1 MRDLVAGERAPIAG
15 TALFT
20 LAAGGGEPPTLALIA
35 LEADRRASPSFAP
48 IDSVTRE
55 LRPAAQFEDAER
67 LRLDTADMPAAVERL
82 LLVAFDRGG
91 RPIGRR
97 VTIETGDLRFSIDL
111 ADRADAAV
119 ILIECYRHQGAWR
132 IAANGQGF
140 AIGLVAIAAA
150 HGIDRAWAERL
161 NPRLE
166 PGRDGWPDHG
176 SDRPPR
182 AGASSGSG
190 SGVAIERN
198 HILTNAHVVDGA
210 RSVQVQAGGGR
221 SLAAETVFAD
231 ARNDLALLRVDTPLP
246 GIAQFRGEIGLHLGE
261 DVVALGFPLQGLLG
275 TGPQASA
282 GNIAALCGIGN
293 DSSLFQFTAPIASG
307 NSGGPILDMRGHLIG
322 LVCSSLN
329 LDHIRRSGGSAENIN
344 FGIKGTMILS
354 FLDAFGIE
362 PQMARDTAAIGRAAV
377 VRQAREAIARITCT
391 C

>member
-15 TALFT
+15 TAQFALA
-20 LAAGGGEPPTLALIA
+20 AAGGDPPTLALIA
-35 LEADRRASPSFAP
+35 LEADRRASPSFPP
-48 IDSVTRE
+48 IDSMTRE
-55 LRPAAQFEDAER
+55 LRPAARFEDAGR
-67 LRLDTADMPAAVERL
+67 LRIDTADMPAVIERL

-91 RPIGRR
+91 LPIGRR
-97 VTIETGDLRFSIDL
+97 VTIETGALRFSVDL

-119 ILIECYRHQGAWR
+119 ILIECYRYQGAWR

-140 AIGLVAIAAA
+140 AIGLIAIAAA
-150 HGIDRAWAERL
+150 HGIDRGWAERL

-166 PGRDGWPDHG
+166 PGRDDRTDHG
-176 SDRPPR
+176 GDHPPR
-182 AGASSGSG
+182 SGASSG

-210 RSVQVQAGGGR
+210 QSVQIQAGGGR
-221 SLAAETVFAD
+221 SLSAETVFAD
-231 ARNDLALLRVDTPLP
+231 ARNDLALLRIDTPLP

-362 PQMARDTAAIGRAAV
+362 PQMARDTATIGRAAV